1 MSDPIFSSIS
11 INPFGLSDVGS
22 YASPIFV
29 DIDDDGDLDAF
40 IGRGDQPDHD
50 TVGGDTLFF
59 RNTGTAINPHFAA
72 AVTNPFGLSDVGRDA
87 NPAFADIDGDG
98 DLDAFVG
105 DNNGDTRFF
114 QNTGTAKNPLF
125 AAASTNPFG
134 LSKVGAFANP
144 TFVDI
149 DGDGDLDAF
158 LGGGSYFSNGEELL
172 FFRNTGTV
180 TNPVFSIAP
189 SIPGLAPRCYQYDLT
204 FVDIDDDG
212 DMDVFV
218 NDTLTRF
225 SGDHDITYFFR
236 NVGTA
241 SDPLFYNDGFHFGL
255 ASGID
260 LTFVDIDGDG
270 HLDAFAGTYLGDTLF
285 FQNQGS
291 GSKMAE
297 FSRNTSIIFNTA
309 DYYANPTFVDING
322 DGDLDVFMGIG
333 DGTTQFIQ
341 NTGTVNNPVFADP
354 VANPFGLS
362 DVGDQAKPVFVDID
376 NDGDSDAF
384 IGNSA
389 GNTLFFRNTGTVSNP
404 AFVAASTNPFGL
416 SDVGSVAS
424 PAFGDIDGDGD
435 LDAFIGN
442 STGDTLFFRNTGTA
456 SHPVFSA
463 AQTNPF
469 GLGNELSAAPVS
481 LVDIDRD
488 GDLDIFVRYS
498 FYENT
503 GTVNNPVFANTLSD
517 LGLNRIGSYG
527 ATPTF
532 ADIDGDGDVDSFVTN
547 SYGYSFFYI
556 NNRAPNV
563 DHLTAAETY
572 SKNTPHNLTDI
583 VVSDID
589 SANITATLTLST
601 LAAGSF
607 NTATSGAVTSVFN
620 AGTGTWTAS
629 GALSDVNALL
639 ASVIFTPAVGFTSA
653 FTVSVSISDGGVK
666 PGGVLDSILGTK
678 NFTKDSS
685 VFLASTPGNDILTGT
700 SFANDTVTYA
710 SASAA
715 VSVSLDIATQ
725 QNTLGA
731 GLDTLTG
738 IEHLIGSNF
747 NDTLTGSGADNVL
760 KGGAGNDVLRG
771 LSGADILIGGLGNDS
786 HFVDNAGDVV
796 IEYLN
801 EGTDL
806 VSSRVTYTLPNH
818 VENLTL
824 TSALAIDGTG
834 NDLNNVIIGNAAI
847 NQLSGGDGNDTLNGG
862 SSNDTLNGGD
872 GADVLIGG
880 SGNDILMGK
889 LGADSLIGGSGD
901 DHYFVDNV
909 SDVITENLNEGM
921 DDVNSRVTYTLP
933 GNVENLTL
941 TSSLAING
949 TGNEL
954 ANKITG
960 NAANNLLVGEE
971 GNDVLNGGAG
981 NDKLNGGKG
990 NNLLTGG
997 EGADIFRLTK
1007 SDLVDTITDYRVID
1021 DTVEL
1026 KGSVFTALT
1035 TPGILAADQFR
1046 IGTKALDANDFIVY
1060 NSTTGNL
1067 LYDAD
1072 GNGAVA
1078 AIPIAAIGVGLSL
1091 TNADIMVN

>member
-1 MSDPIFSSIS
+1 MSDPIFSFTST
-11 INPFGLSDVGS
+11 NPFGLSDVGDQ
-22 YASPIFV
+22 ASPTFV
-29 DIDDDGDLDAF
+29 DIGDLDAF
-40 IGRGDQPDHD
+40 VGTGFYLDITR
-50 TVGGDTLFF
+50 GGDTLFF
-59 RNTGTAINPHFAA
+59 RNTGTAINPQFAA
-72 AVTNPFGLSDVGRDA
+72 AVTNPFGLNDVGRDA

-105 DNNGDTRFF
+105 DYNGNTRFF

-134 LSKVGAFANP
+134 LSKVGSYANP

-158 LGGGSYFSNGEELL
+158 VGGGSYFSNGDELL

-180 TNPVFSIAP
+180 TNPIFSAPIAP
-189 SIPGLAPRCYQYDLT
+189 PIFGLDPGGYHNDLT
-204 FVDIDDDG
+204 FVDIDNDG
-212 DMDVFV
+212 DLDVFV
-218 NDTLTRF
+218 SDTSTRF
-225 SGDHDITYFFR
+225 QGSSGSTYFYR

-241 SDPLFYNDGFHFGL
+241 SDPLFYGDGFDFGL
-255 ASGID
+255 GGYLGFD
-260 LTFVDIDGDG
+260 LAFADLDADG
-270 HLDAFAGTYLGDTLF
+270 HLDAFAGSWRGDTLF

-291 GSKMAE
+291 GSKMAA
-297 FSRNTSIIFNTA
+297 FSLNNSISLDRV

-322 DGDLDVFMGIG
+322 DGDLDVFVGID
-333 DGTTQFIQ
+333 DGTTHFIQ
-341 NTGTVNNPVFADP
+341 NTGTINNPVFADP

-362 DVGDQAKPVFVDID
+362 DVGDHAKPVFVDID

-384 IGNSA
+384 IGNSV

-404 AFVAASTNPFGL
+404 VFASASTNPFGL
-416 SDVGSVAS
+416 SDVGSAAS
-424 PAFGDIDGDGD
+424 PTFGDIDHDGD

-456 SHPVFSA
+456 NHSVFSA

-469 GLGNELSAAPVS
+469 GLGNQGLSSLGTPVS

-488 GDLDIFVRYS
+488 GDLDIFVKYS

-503 GTVNNPVFANTLSD
+503 GTVNNPVFAGSPSD
-517 LGLNRIGSYG
+517 LGLNRIGSYR

-532 ADIDGDGDVDSFVTN
+532 VDIDGDGDVDSFVTN

-556 NNRAPNV
+556 NDRAPNV
-563 DHLTAAETY
+563 AHLTAAETY
-572 SKNTPHNLTDI
+572 SQNTPHNLTDI

-639 ASVIFTPAVGFTSA
+639 ASVIFTPAAGFTSA
-653 FTVSVSISDGGVK
+653 FTVSVSISDGVAN
-666 PGGVLDSILGTK
+666 PILGTK

-700 SFANDTVTYA
+700 SLANDTVTYA

-715 VSVSLDIATQ
+715 VSVSLNIATQ

-747 NDTLTGSGADNVL
+747 SDTLTGSGADNVL

-834 NDLNNVIIGNAAI
+834 NDLSNVIIGNAAI

-862 SSNDTLNGGD
+862 NGNDTLNGGD
-872 GADVLIGG
+872 GADILIGG

-889 LGADSLIGGSGD
+889 LGADSLTGGSGD

-949 TGNEL
+949 TGNGL

-971 GNDVLNGGAG
+971 GNDILNGGAG

-1007 SDLVDTITDYRVID
+1007 SDLIDTITDYHVID

-1035 TPGILAADQFR
+1035 TPGILAVDQFR
-1046 IGTKALDANDFIVY
+1046 IGTKAVDANDFIIY
-1060 NSTTGNL
+1060 NSAAGNL

-1072 GNGAVA
+1072 GNGAGA
-1078 AIPIAAIGVGLSL
+1078 AVPIAAIGVGLAM

>member
-1 MSDPIFSSIS
+1 MSDPIFSFTST
-11 INPFGLSDVGS
+11 NPFGLSDVGDQ
-22 YASPIFV
+22 ASPTFV

-40 IGRGDQPDHD
+40 VGRGDAG
-50 TVGGDTLFF
+50 GGDTLFF
-59 RNTGTAINPHFAA
+59 RNTGTAVNPHFAA
-72 AVTNPFGLSDVGRDA
+72 AVTNPFGLSDVGEDA

-105 DNNGDTRFF
+105 DYNGNTRFF

-134 LSKVGAFANP
+134 LSKVGSYANP
-144 TFVDI
+144 TFADI

-180 TNPVFSIAP
+180 TNPIFSAPIATP
-189 SIPGLAPRCYQYDLT
+189 IFGLAPHGYHNDLT

-291 GSKMAE
+291 GSKMAA
-297 FSRNTSIIFNTA
+297 FSSNNSIIL
-309 DYYANPTFVDING
+309 DRVDDYANPTFVDING
-322 DGDLDVFMGIG
+322 DGDLDVFVGIG
-333 DGTTQFIQ
+333 DGTTNFIQ
-341 NTGTVNNPVFADP
+341 NTGTVNNPEFAAP

-362 DVGDQAKPVFVDID
+362 DVGNHAKPVFVDID

-384 IGNSA
+384 IGNSV
-389 GNTLFFRNTGTVSNP
+389 GNTLFFRNTGTLSNP
-404 AFVAASTNPFGL
+404 VFAAASTNPFGL
-416 SDVGSVAS
+416 GDVGSVAS
-424 PAFGDIDGDGD
+424 PALGDIDGDGD

-469 GLGNELSAAPVS
+469 GLGKEHSAAPVS
-481 LVDIDRD
+481 LVDINRD

-786 HFVDNAGDVV
+786 HFVDNSGDVV

-949 TGNEL
+949 TGNGL
-954 ANKITG
+954 ANIIIG
-960 NAANNLLVGEE
+960 NSGNNQ
-971 GNDVLNGGAG
+971 LNGGAG
-981 NDKLNGGKG
+981 RDVLDGGKG
-990 NNLLTGG
+990 TNSLTGG
-997 EGADIFRLTK
+997 IGIDTFKFTTANHN
-1007 SDLVDTITDYRVID
+1007 DTITDFVAAD
-1021 DTVEL
+1021 DTIQLENA
-1026 KGSVFTALT
+1026 VFTALT
-1035 TPGILAADQFR
+1035 TTGTLAASQFR
-1046 IGTKALDANDFIVY
+1046 VGTKALDANDFIVY
-1060 NSTTGNL
+1060 NSTAGNL

-1072 GNGAVA
+1072 GNGAGA
-1078 AIPIAAIGVGLSL
+1078 AVPIAAIGVGLSL
-1091 TNADIMVN
+1091 TNADIVVI